1 MEKLSE
7 EWRLYE
13 LYCQYHF
20 EKTCREGKAG
30 KVRERIV
37 NVAAKVLNKDI
48 TRLMISQN
56 DIEELG
62 EDLIK
67 YRNQFVHSEFGKISL
82 LGPIGKEGLYSMGF
96 LLDLDD
102 ITEVYLDVKNY
113 RGCINSK
120 KCGWIAWQLVK
131 GDKSLIKKL
140 STKYQYLIS
149 RNNHKME
156 SSLEHLRNKLIRFE
170 KEKKLRHLKR
180 FFIDNAFW
188 YHKDLGDL
196 WKELPHT
203 NKRNDWEMRMALMYD
218 CDASTILSI

>member
-1 MEKLSE
+1 MKKLSE

-30 KVRERIV
+30 KVREKIV
-37 NVAAKVLNKDI
+37 NVATEVLNKDT
-48 TRLMISQN
+48 TRLMISEN
-56 DIEELG
+56 DFEELG
-62 EDLIK
+62 KDLIK
-67 YRNQFVHSEFGKISL
+67 FRNQFVHSEFGKISL

-131 GDKSLIKKL
+131 GDKSLIKKGF
-140 STKYQYLIS
+140 
-149 RNNHKME
+149 RV
-156 SSLEHLRNKLIRFE
+156 LIRLSGTE
-170 KEKKLRHLKR
+170 PLIRILVEGSKLKEVELTAHKLEYKVRSFL
-180 FFIDNAFW
+180 D
-188 YHKDLGDL
+188 
-196 WKELPHT
+196 
-203 NKRNDWEMRMALMYD
+203 
-218 CDASTILSI
+218 